1 MELKNNTKMST
12 AEIAEWMGIKSHTF
26 SANKQEKLAEMRESY
41 CDIEEVARGKYLIT
55 NVKREVY
62 DKDLKSAKQL
72 VKDNYLAQFT
82 NFAPGKYIGT
92 ANGAA
97 YSLKNRFKMKQA
109 TETITNYVSAA
120 VTEDFGQRD
129 KAPGPRGSRKRVMAK
144 KSTSNQKCVMLTA
157 QEKSDMGTLIKEYFN
172 SEEMAAL
179 IQDYKDGLISREY
192 KENIELARINGLLDA
207 SRRYWKGEYYLVLN
221 ASMLDEIEGGE

>member
-1 MELKNNTKMST
+1 MKLKNNTKMST
-12 AEIAEWMGIKSHTF
+12 AEIAEWMGIKPNSF
-26 SANKQEKLAEMRESY
+26 SVHRQEKLAEMRESY

-157 QEKSDMGTLIKEYFN
+157 QEKSDMGALIKEYFN

>member
-26 SANKQEKLAEMRESY
+26 SASKQEKLAEMRESY

-62 DKDLKSAKQL
+62 DKDLKSAKRL
-72 VKDNYLAQFT
+72 VEDNYLAQFT

-144 KSTSNQKCVMLTA
+144 TSTSNQKCVMLTA
-157 QEKSDMGTLIKEYFN
+157 QEKSDMGALINEYFN
-172 SEEMAAL
+172 SE
-179 IQDYKDGLISREY
+179 
-192 KENIELARINGLLDA
+192 
-207 SRRYWKGEYYLVLN
+207 
-221 ASMLDEIEGGE
+221 